1 MRFRRF
7 RRRQERDCDR
17 ELAAIRILDDLRR
30 WQDAHNRRICQ
41 AIWAL
46 PARTP
51 DRKETGQ

>member
-1 MRFRRF
+1 MSFRD
-7 RRRQERDCDR
+7 RQYRTCMR

-30 WQDAHNRRICQ
+30 WRDAHNRRVCQ
-41 AIWAL
+41 AIWQL

>member
-1 MRFRRF
+1 MSFQDF
-7 RRRQERDCDR
+7 RRRPERNCLR

-30 WQDAHNRRICQ
+30 WRAARDLHTCQ
-41 AIWAL
+41 ALWVL